1 LAPRRVQ
8 VSYTSTSTTR
18 KLESHGFL
26 NDDGRNNLKDIE
38 RMERIKKEW
47 EREERRRGKEREKAK
62 GKERER
68 GNVMERAAKT
78 ISTKGKEWEKVVEV
92 KSLLEGQKEKFKPIE
107 FTDNADPLPVDLS
120 HSESQSSIGDRSLVG
135 SKAASS
141 TSSCTSVV
149 TTPDPEESVSLN
161 QTLTEALIS
170 DRTLA
175 VAQNFYRRRHA
186 TGDNEDPD
194 DEDTFDLHHRL
205 PHRSTYRET
214 YATLP
219 PEVFESSQQ
228 EHTHRFFGWAKS
240 KSDRTGPRN
249 YLEAAYNPPWLT
261 QPKHS
266 SITRKDI
273 VEDLNMS
280 FQDVGLLPAIGEIK
294 SARSK
299 GKRKNKKVKPLAPGN
314 DQVDIFA
321 QIPEDVLY
329 MILPLWPGDTDATSA
344 KQYPFTP
351 PPIPVEKRL
360 YLLVYYKA
368 MPPIQDDKS
377 NKKRSKNTPDVQDDR
392 YVFLN
397 SLHITA
403 RVVSYHE
410 LQGSCIRIPIHGLAI
425 CGPLEEAY
433 NTMPTFQPPDS
444 CIIGL
449 CSNREAGFEF
459 MPDGF
464 EKMGL
469 SHNVPNPRLM
479 ESFTTDDDSS
489 SMDTLAVPTPIGHAV
504 MEMAWFGGM
513 ALSGF
518 HRDPQWRG

>member
-1 LAPRRVQ
+1 
-8 VSYTSTSTTR
+8 
-18 KLESHGFL
+18 L
-26 NDDGRNNLKDIE
+26 NDDLRKNIKDVQ
-38 RMERIKKEW
+38 RMERLKKER
-47 EREERRRGKEREKAK
+47 ERAEKKRSKEKFRGKERE
-62 GKERER
+62 RS
-68 GNVMERAAKT
+68 NVMERAAKT
-78 ISTKGKEWEKVVEV
+78 FSTKGKEGLLLEV
-92 KSLLEGQKEKFKPIE
+92 KSFVEGQKERAKLIE
-107 FTDNADPLPVDLS
+107 FAGSTDPGAV
-120 HSESQSSIGDRSLVG
+120 HTESSS
-135 SKAASS
+135 SS
-141 TSSCTSVV
+141 TSHSRGGSKEASSSSASTSAL
-149 TTPDPEESVSLN
+149 TSPDPGDHSVLSVN
-161 QTLTEALIS
+161 QTLAESTIS

-175 VAQNFYRRRHA
+175 VAQDSYRRRDS
-186 TGDNEDPD
+186 TVDNNDPD
-194 DEDTFDLHHRL
+194 DDDDDDSFDSHRRL

-219 PEVFESSQQ
+219 PEVFESNQH
-228 EHTHRFFGWAKS
+228 EHSHGFFGWAKS
-240 KSDRTGPRN
+240 KSDRIGPRN

-294 SARSK
+294 SASSK
-299 GKRKNKKVKPLAPGN
+299 AKRKKSKKAKSSATGHGN
-314 DQVDIFA
+314 RVDIFA
-321 QIPEDVLY
+321 QIPEGVLY
-329 MILPLWPGDTDATSA
+329 MVLPLWPGETDAASA
-344 KQYPFTP
+344 KRYPFTP
-351 PPIPVEKRL
+351 PPIPVENRL
-360 YLLVYYKA
+360 YLLIYYKT
-368 MPPIQDDKS
+368 MPPLSQQDDKS
-377 NKKRSKNTPDVQDDR
+377 NKKRFKTIPDVQDDR

-397 SLHITA
+397 SFHISA
-403 RVVSYHE
+403 RVVSYHQ
-410 LQGSCIRIPIHGLAI
+410 LQGSCIRIPDQGLAI
-425 CGPLEEAY
+425 CGPLQEAY
-433 NTMPTFQPPDS
+433 NTMPTIQPSDS

-449 CSNREAGFEF
+449 CSSREAGYEF

-479 ESFTTDDDSS
+479 ESFATDDDTS

>member
-1 LAPRRVQ
+1 M
-8 VSYTSTSTTR
+8 
-18 KLESHGFL
+18 
-26 NDDGRNNLKDIE
+26 KDIE
-38 RMERIKKEW
+38 RMEKMKKER
-47 EREERRRGKEREKAK
+47 EREERRREKERERAR

-78 ISTKGKEWEKVVEV
+78 FSAKGKEWERGPLVEV
-92 KSLLEGQKEKFKPIE
+92 KSLLEGQKEKVKPIE
-107 FTDNADPLPVDLS
+107 FTDTGPIELM
-120 HSESQSSIGDRSLVG
+120 HSESQSSIGDRSRG
-135 SKAASS
+135 DSKVASS
-141 TSSCTSVV
+141 TSSITSAV
-149 TTPDPEESVSLN
+149 TTPDPGEESSTSVN
-161 QTLTEALIS
+161 QTLTESLIS

-175 VAQNFYRRRHA
+175 VAQNFYRRRDS
-186 TGDNEDPD
+186 TMDNEDPD
-194 DEDTFDLHHRL
+194 DADDDDTFDLHHRL

-219 PEVFESSQQ
+219 PEVFESSQH

-240 KSDRTGPRN
+240 KSDRIGPRN

-280 FQDVGLLPAIGEIK
+280 FQDVGLLPAIGEVK
-294 SARSK
+294 SASSK
-299 GKRKNKKVKPLAPGN
+299 GKRKKNKKLKPPTPGTEN
-314 DQVDIFA
+314 RVDIFA

-329 MILPLWPGDTDATSA
+329 MILPLWPGETDATSA
-344 KQYPFTP
+344 KRYPFTP

-377 NKKRSKNTPDVQDDR
+377 HKKRSKNTPDVQDDR

-397 SLHITA
+397 SFHISA
-403 RVVSYHE
+403 RVVSYYE
-410 LQGSCIRIPIHGLAI
+410 LQGSCIRIPDHGLAI
-425 CGPLEEAY
+425 CGPLQEAY
-433 NTMPTFQPPDS
+433 NTMPTIQPSDS

-449 CSNREAGFEF
+449 CSNRDAGFEF